1 MKIKN
6 RCETECVKVMH
17 EEVDGN
23 DGKRSTAVRV
33 RSSSNNG
40 SRFGKGAGRARYL
53 SAVFIS
59 MMFVLAAFAVIPA
72 KADGP
77 AVVNLGTAGDF
88 VVLAK
93 TGISTTGTTEITG
106 DIGVS
111 PASASYITG
120 FDLIMDSTGTFS
132 TSSVVTGKIYASDY
146 ASPTPSK
153 MTTAVSDMETAYT
166 DAAGRTNPDHT
177 ELYAGDVTGE
187 TLTPGLYKW
196 DTGLL
201 ISEGGVTISGDSNDV
216 WIFQIA
222 GDLTVADSAIVTLS
236 GGAEPANIFWQVAGH
251 VTIGTTAEMKGII
264 LCQSQIAF
272 NTGASLV
279 GRALSQTAV
288 TLDANAITAPTD
300 TDTVPP
306 TVSSTVPSD
315 SATGV
320 AINIAITAT
329 FSEEMDPNTI
339 SSNTFILKQGTAEVS
354 GTVTYSGVTAVFK
367 PQNDLDPDTIYT
379 VTVKGG
385 GNGVKDLAGNPM
397 GSDHVWS
404 FDTGLETLDPPFDPP
419 VDGGEAYESRAENAA
434 SNGAATFLW
443 VEGYQ
448 PWAALVINA
457 GDPAGIDAI
466 TVSFEDETLTIEA
479 TDSNS
484 TNHVTILINKAFA
497 DEHLADSEG
506 DLNIE
511 TSDAVNYDGMDESNA
526 SVGGGGVYVFQ
537 VEEFSTQTIKMSAED
552 TEDTPFLGTL
562 MLLIAMAI
570 SVAYYTM
577 KRGKQK

>member
-6 RCETECVKVMH
+6 RCGTECIK
-17 EEVDGN
+17 EESKEANGN

-33 RSSSNNG
+33 RSSSNDG
-40 SRFGKGAGRARYL
+40 SMFGTGHARYL
-53 SAVFIS
+53 SAILIS

-77 AVVNLGTAGDF
+77 AVVNLGTSEDF

-106 DIGVS
+106 DIGLS

-132 TSSVVTGKIYASDY
+132 TSSLVDGKVYASDY
-146 ASPTPSK
+146 TDPTPAK

-166 DAAGRTNPDHT
+166 DAAGRTNPDYT

-187 TLTPGLYKW
+187 TLTSGLYKW
-196 DTGLL
+196 DTGVL
-201 ISEGGVTISGDSNDV
+201 ISEGGVTISGASNDV

-236 GGAEPANIFWQVAGH
+236 GGARPDNIFWQVAGQA
-251 VTIGTTAEMKGII
+251 TIGTTAEMKGNI

-288 TLDANAITAPTD
+288 TLDSTTITAPTETD
-300 TDTVPP
+300 TDTVSP

-320 AINIAITAT
+320 AMNSAITAT
-329 FSEEMDPNTI
+329 FSEEMDPETI

-354 GTVTYSGVTAVFK
+354 GTVTYSGVTGVFE
-367 PQNDLDPDTIYT
+367 PQSDLDPDTIYT

-397 GSDHVWS
+397 ESDYVWS
-404 FDTGLETLDPPFDPP
+404 FDTDLEASDPPFDPP
-419 VDGGEAYESRAENAA
+419 VDGGEAHENRAENAA

-457 GDPAGIDAI
+457 GDPAGIDAV

-526 SVGGGGVYVFQ
+526 SAGGGGVYVFQ
-537 VEEFSTQTIKMSAED
+537 VEEFSTQTIEMSAED

-570 SVAYYTM
+570 PVVYYTL
-577 KRGKQK
+577 KKKKQ

>member
-1 MKIKN
+1 MEQKQF
-6 RCETECVKVMH
+6 
-17 EEVDGN
+17 
-23 DGKRSTAVRV
+23 S
-33 RSSSNNG
+33 
-40 SRFGKGAGRARYL
+40 
-53 SAVFIS
+53 
-59 MMFVLAAFAVIPA
+59 
-72 KADGP
+72 
-77 AVVNLGTAGDF
+77 
-88 VVLAK
+88 
-93 TGISTTGTTEITG
+93 
-106 DIGVS
+106 
-111 PASASYITG
+111 ASASNITG

-166 DAAGRTNPDHT
+166 GAAGRTNPDYT

-196 DTGLL
+196 DTGVL
-201 ISEGGVTISGDSNDV
+201 ISEGGVTISGTSSDV

-222 GDLTVADSAIVTLS
+222 EDLTVADGAIVSLS
-236 GGAEPANIFWQVAGH
+236 GGAKAANIFWQVAGQ
-251 VTIGTTAEMKGII
+251 VTIGTTAEMKGNI